1 MSRTRWPFVVVPV
14 GTAKCDLNVD
24 ETNDAGGSVMSI
36 DRESDDSSNMA
47 DYPAV
52 EKITVKIADLGNGV
66 SVCPIRA
73 NSF

>member
-1 MSRTRWPFVVVPV
+1 MAVP
-14 GTAKCDLNVD
+14 GKGGIQ
-24 ETNDAGGSVMSI
+24 ENDAGGSVMSI
-36 DRESDDSSNMA
+36 DRESDDSSNLA

-66 SVCPIRA
+66 SICSIRA